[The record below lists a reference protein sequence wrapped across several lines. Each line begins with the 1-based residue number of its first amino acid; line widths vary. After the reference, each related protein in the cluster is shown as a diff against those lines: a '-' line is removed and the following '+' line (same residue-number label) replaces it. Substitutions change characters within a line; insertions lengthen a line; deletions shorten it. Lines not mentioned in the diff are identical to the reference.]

1 MQCIFSKITKIKA
14 RIEELD
20 RFYELNYGDYRIA
33 YFEKL
38 KIKLKKL
45 FSTNVEG
52 NVKIHEEEQQNAK
65 FPLPFTKAPQPTSL
79 PFLPKSPAIP

>member
-1 MQCIFSKITKIKA
+1 MQCKYNLIKIKA

-20 RFYELNYGDYRIA
+20 RFYENNYGDYRVA

-45 FSTNVEG
+45 FSTNVEA
-52 NVKIHEEEQQNAK
+52 NLKIHDNEQTN
-65 FPLPFTKAPQPTSL
+65 TK
-79 PFLPKSPAIP
+79 